1 MLHYC
6 AVCGASCGGMYCAY
20 CSRVLIRVSL
30 SFFLSFFQVPELIE
44 DFADHIA
51 SLLSERNHAV
61 LLTGTTLMIQVIE
74 LEPSWADSYR
84 RLVPSVIRILKN
96 LVMNNYAPEHDVG
109 GITDPFLQV
118 KERRERR
125 EYTC

>member
-1 MLHYC
+1 M
-6 AVCGASCGGMYCAY
+6 
-20 CSRVLIRVSL
+20 
-30 SFFLSFFQVPELIE
+30 
-44 DFADHIA
+44 
-51 SLLSERNHAV
+51 

-118 KERRERR
+118 RFKFKGCLL
-125 EYTC
+125 Y